1 MVVPDDEYDENDI
14 PDKKNS
20 NISDEELLIKK
31 NE

>member
-20 NISDEELLIKK
+20 NISDEEQLINK